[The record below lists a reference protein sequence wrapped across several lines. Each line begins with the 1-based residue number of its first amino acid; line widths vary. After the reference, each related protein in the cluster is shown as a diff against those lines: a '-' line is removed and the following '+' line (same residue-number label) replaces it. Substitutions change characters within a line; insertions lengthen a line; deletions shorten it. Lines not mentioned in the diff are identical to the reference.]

1 MGEGDRI
8 KVAIIGAG
16 REGLETLSLLRKDKA
31 VSVSILLDPDQEA
44 LGFRLEEYGYT
55 YSSDLNLRLSHRIR
69 ELLTL
74 QDLNLIINTL
84 PDRHHKDLYDL
95 NLYPAEIINGDSAR
109 FLWEL
114 RQINE
119 IKKRRSVITGQ
130 IDRAIETIECGLQYV
145 PQAHPIHEQSALLLR
160 TSFLGTHADAAQL
173 TIIKKGDRPY
183 QVIKDINLDP
193 ALRLKNAA
201 KRPYIRDGDEADK
214 IIGHVAGDKRVWEGE
229 GETAGGWGAL
239 RVVPITEGSEV
250 IGLLW
255 LFYTTADPNL
265 IKDDAAFVSS
275 LIPVLGRTI
284 RRVAESEDLKLASVE
299 EALSL
304 EPLRIIGSDRPIGS
318 RLKEVNSF
326 LYHLLEAEDS
336 HLYIRE
342 PATGDL
348 VLQATTHNLPY
359 LLGKMRIR
367 KGQGV
372 LGEVIER
379 NNPLML
385 METPVGTN
393 GHVQRIAKR
402 EDAVALLYLPLTVT
416 DKGVGIIAME
426 FTNIHNINPNVYH
439 SLSAIGQHLAN
450 TISSDAER
458 YRMSQK
464 IIKLSVVNEEGIE
477 LLSTFDLQKI
487 LALATASSTM
497 LLDSEV
503 SILRLNEDGKLVIK
517 STYGLHED
525 KVDQALLKLDNAI
538 SGMISQTKSPA
549 IIHDVP
555 EYVESAKS
563 EAEYPYKTAI
573 AVPILFNKELL
584 GTLSVYNKTAMD
596 VFSSLFF
603 TEDDREILEHFTQY
617 AARGVVNARR
627 YNEKQL
633 LITID
638 EVTGLRNERY
648 LQMRFPEEIKRAK
661 RFNRHVSLI
670 FFEIKPF
677 DDDVIR
683 DVARLIRE
691 TFRYID
697 VLVRL
702 KGGKFAALLPD
713 TGEGVKDAVK
723 RLSDSFDRLREKR
736 PDLTL
741 YTGYSTYPDDSE
753 DMHELIKKSSR
764 LYRY

>member
-31 VSVSILLDPDQEA
+31 ASVSILLDPDQEA

-55 YSSDLNLRLSHRIR
+55 YSGDLNLRLSHRLR

-114 RQINE
+114 RQVDE
-119 IKKRRSVITGQ
+119 IGKRRSIITGQ
-130 IDRAIETIECGLQYV
+130 IERVIETIECGLQYA

-173 TIIKKGDRPY
+173 TLIKGERPY

-193 ALRLKNAA
+193 ALCLKNAA
-201 KRPYIRDGDEADK
+201 KRPYIKDGNEADK

-239 RVVPITEGSEV
+239 RVVPITEGPEV

-255 LFYTTADPNL
+255 LFYTAADPDI
-265 IKDDAAFVSS
+265 IKDDVAFVSS
-275 LIPVLGRTI
+275 LIPVMGRTI

-299 EALSL
+299 ETLSL
-304 EPLRIIGSDRPIGS
+304 ESLRIMGSDRPIGS
-318 RLKEVNSF
+318 RLKEVNRF

-393 GHVQRIAKR
+393 GHIQRVVNR

-439 SLSAIGQHLAN
+439 ALTEIGQHLAN

-487 LALATASSTM
+487 LALATASSAM

-525 KVDQALLKLDNAI
+525 NVDQALLKLDNAI
-538 SGMISQTKSPA
+538 SVMISQTKSPA

-555 EYVESAKS
+555 EYVEPVKS

-573 AVPILFNKELL
+573 AIPILFNKEFL
-584 GTLSVYNKTAMD
+584 GTLSIYNKTASD
-596 VFSSLFF
+596 VFSSIFF

-627 YNEKQL
+627 YNERQL
-633 LITID
+633 LVTID

-648 LQMRFPEEIKRAK
+648 LQMRFPEEINRAK
-661 RFNRHVSLI
+661 RFNRRVSLI

-683 DVARLIRE
+683 DVARLTRE

-713 TGEGVKDAVK
+713 TGEGVKDAVR
-723 RLSDSFDRLREKR
+723 RLSESFSRLREKR
-736 PDLTL
+736 PGLTL
-741 YTGYSTYPDDSE
+741 YTGCSTYPDDSE
-753 DMHELIKKSSR
+753 DMHELIKKSSK
-764 LYRY
+764 LFRY

>member
-1 MGEGDRI
+1 MGEGARI

-16 REGLETLSLLRKDKA
+16 REGLETLSLLKKDNA
-31 VSVSILLDPDQEA
+31 VSVTMLLDPDPEA

-55 YSSDLNLRLSHRIR
+55 YSGDLDLRLSHRIR

-74 QDLNLIINTL
+74 QGIHLIINTL

-114 RQINE
+114 KQIRE
-119 IKKRRSVITGQ
+119 IGKRRAMITGQ
-130 IDRAIETIECGLQYV
+130 IEKVAETIECGLQYA

-160 TSFLGTHADAAQL
+160 ASFLGTRADAAQL
-173 TIIKKGDRPY
+173 TLIEGKRPY
-183 QVIKDINLDP
+183 QIIKDINLDP
-193 ALRLKNAA
+193 LLRIHNAA
-201 KRPYIRDGDEADK
+201 KRPYLMNGDEAEK
-214 IIGHVAGDKRVWEGE
+214 IIGHVAGDERVWEGIE
-229 GETAGGWGAL
+229 ETGGGWGAF
-239 RVVPITEGSEV
+239 RVVPVIEGAEV
-250 IGLLW
+250 VGLLW
-255 LFYTTADPNL
+255 LFYKIADPEL
-265 IKDDAAFVSS
+265 IKDDASFVSS
-275 LIPVLGRTI
+275 LIPVLGKTI
-284 RRVAESEDLKLASVE
+284 RRVAESEALKLASVE
-299 EALSL
+299 ETLSL
-304 EPLRIIGSDRPIGS
+304 EPLRIIESAKPIGS

-326 LYHLLEAEDS
+326 LYNLLEAEDS

-348 VLQATTHNLPY
+348 VLQATTHKLPY
-359 LLGKMRIR
+359 LLGRMRIR

-379 NNPLML
+379 SAPLML
-385 METPVGTN
+385 METPVGPN
-393 GHVQRIAKR
+393 GHAQRIAKR
-402 EDAVALLYLPLTVT
+402 EDEVALLYLPLTAT

-426 FTNIHNINPNVYH
+426 FTNIHNINSNVYQA
-439 SLSAIGQHLAN
+439 LNLVGQHLGN

-487 LALATASSTM
+487 LALATASSAM

-503 SILRLNEDGKLVIK
+503 AILRLNEDGKLVIK

-525 KVDQALLKLDNAI
+525 KVDQALLKLDNTI
-538 SGMISQTKSPA
+538 SVMISQTKNPA

-555 EYVESAKS
+555 EYAEPIKS
-563 EAEYPYKTAI
+563 ETEYPYKTAI

-584 GTLSVYNKTAMD
+584 GTLSVYNKTAID
-596 VFSSLFF
+596 VFSSIFF

-617 AARGVVNARR
+617 AARGIVNARR
-627 YNEKQL
+627 YSERQL
-633 LITID
+633 LVTID

-677 DDDVIR
+677 DDDLTM
-683 DVARLIRE
+683 DVTRLIRE

-723 RLSDSFDRLREKR
+723 RLSESFSRLRENR
-736 PDLTL
+736 PGLTL
-741 YTGYSTYPDDSE
+741 FTGYSTYPDDSE
-753 DMHELIKKSSR
+753 DMHELIKKSSK